1 VHVALATGE
10 PERPLPAAGGLRVLP
25 QRGGGAD
32 GLLGPRRLSAR
43 LAAEA
48 LLRHRIHRTGFWG
61 AKLVVTGARAVDDT
75 VLRLAAAV
83 LDGYGGTLYAGAGM
97 GVTAADMAALAALSP
112 YVLNAA
118 GSGVLP
124 HHATAHGVLGAIEAW
139 AGGPPAGLRALVHGT
154 GKVGAAVA
162 RELVA
167 AGATVLTYD
176 SAPGAA
182 ALPGCRPVRAWA
194 DTPVDV
200 FVPCSVGDLLG
211 PALAARLPCGAVIGS
226 AGAVLADHPATA
238 AVLDRR
244 GVVHLPPP
252 LVNAGAAIAD
262 SMDHYAPA
270 ALRAAAPAEVY
281 GFVRHAVRAAA
292 TAHLL
297 RAGNR
302 PAGTP
307 PLLPP
312 ADEEFCGHR
321 FAAARAAPAAEP
333 GPATPAPS
341 VPRQGRGAPAA
352 NTARRSPSG

>member
-1 VHVALATGE
+1 MGD
-10 PERPLPAAGGLRVLP
+10 PERPRPATGGLRVLP
-25 QRGGGAD
+25 GRGGTAD
-32 GLLGPRRLSAR
+32 GLLGPRRLSSR

-48 LLRHRIHRTGFWG
+48 LLKHRIHRTGFWG
-61 AKLVVTGARAVDDT
+61 AKLVVTGARGVDDT
-75 VLRLAAAV
+75 VLRLVAAV
-83 LDGYGGTLYAGAGM
+83 LDGYGGSLYAGAGM
-97 GVTAADMAALAALSP
+97 GVSAADLAALAALSP
-112 YVLNAA
+112 YVLDAA
-118 GSGVLP
+118 GAGIGP
-124 HHATAHGVLGAIEAW
+124 HTATAHGVLGAIEAW
-139 AGGPPAGLRALVHGT
+139 TGGPPAGLRALVHGT
-154 GKVGAAVA
+154 GKVGRAVA

-200 FVPCSVGDLLG
+200 FVPCSVGDLIG
-211 PALAARLPCGAVIGS
+211 PSLALNLRCGAVIGS
-226 AGAVLADHPATA
+226 ASAVLADQAATA

-262 SMDHYAPA
+262 SIQRYAPA
-270 ALRAAAPAEVY
+270 ALRAAAPADVY
-281 GFVRHAVRAAA
+281 AFVRQTVRSSA

-307 PLLPP
+307 PFLPAEPLPDEEICGRRFAAGRASAPP
-312 ADEEFCGHR
+312 ADPGTGV
-321 FAAARAAPAAEP
+321 RA
-333 GPATPAPS
+333 
-341 VPRQGRGAPAA
+341 VPRQGRGEPAA
-352 NTARRSPSG
+352 GAVRRGPPG